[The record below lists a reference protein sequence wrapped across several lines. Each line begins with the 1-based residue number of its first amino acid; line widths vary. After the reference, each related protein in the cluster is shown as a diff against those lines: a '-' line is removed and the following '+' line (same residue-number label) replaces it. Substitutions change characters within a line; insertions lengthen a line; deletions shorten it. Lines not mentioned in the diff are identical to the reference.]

1 VTWVKV
7 CGLTDHDDV
16 AAAVAAG
23 ADAVGFVLAAGSP
36 RRVTVEQAADLGRGV
51 AALRVL
57 VTVDM
62 AAAELLDAVRRTGA
76 DGVQPQGA
84 GAVEAAALARRAGVF
99 VLRPVRVAGPVDLAG
114 VPAGQ
119 VPLLDTL
126 VDGADGGTG
135 ETFDWAL
142 ALGIERRF
150 VLAGGLGPDNV
161 ARAVRLVR
169 PWGVDASS
177 RLEAA
182 PGVKDHGRVA
192 AFVEEAKNA

>member
-7 CGLTDHDDV
+7 CGLTNHDDV
-16 AAAVAAG
+16 TAAVAAG
-23 ADAVGFVLAAGSP
+23 ADAIGFVLAAASP

-62 AAAELLDAVRRTGA
+62 PAADLIVAVRRSGA
-76 DGVQPQGA
+76 DGVQPQGE
-84 GAVEAAALARRAGVF
+84 GAAAAAAAARRAGVF
-99 VLRPVRVAGPVDLAG
+99 VLRPVRVAGPIDLAG
-114 VPAGQ
+114 VPADQ
-119 VPLLDTL
+119 VPLLDTFKQ
-126 VDGADGGTG
+126 GSDGGTG
-135 ETFDWAL
+135 ESFDWAL
-142 ALGIERRF
+142 ALGIERRY

-177 RLEAA
+177 RLEVE
-182 PGVKDHGRVA
+182 PGVKDHGMVA
-192 AFVEEAKNA
+192 AFIEEAKSA